1 LNFSKKENT
10 MGQVSEKV
18 SMPVAADK
26 VWQTLR
32 DFGGMNKW
40 APGIANL
47 SLQGAGVGAVRTM
60 TFQDGSRVVERLE
73 SLNDASRSLSYT
85 ILESTLPVEG
95 YVASLTVRDLGAS
108 GCEVEWFS
116 TFGAKGA
123 AEEDVSRMLALGYRR
138 SLSGLQKSLKG

>member
-1 LNFSKKENT
+1 
-10 MGQVSEKV
+10 MGQVSVKV

-32 DFGGMNKW
+32 DFGGIDKW
-40 APGIANL
+40 APGIADL

-60 TFQDGSRVVERLE
+60 TFKDGSRVVERLE
-73 SLNDASRSLSYT
+73 SLNDDSRSLSYT

-95 YVASLTVRDLGAS
+95 FVASLTVREMGAS

-138 SLSGLQKSLKG
+138 SLSGLQKSLKS

>member
-1 LNFSKKENT
+1 
-10 MGQVSEKV
+10 MGQVSVKV
-18 SMPVAADK
+18 SIPVAADK

-32 DFGGMNKW
+32 DFGAMNKW
-40 APGIANL
+40 APGIAEL
-47 SLQGAGVGAVRTM
+47 SLAGAGVGAVRTM
-60 TFQDGSRVVERLE
+60 TFKDGSRVVERLE

-95 YVASLTVRDLGAS
+95 YVASLTVREMGAG

-123 AEEDVSRMLALGYRR
+123 PEEDVSRMLALGYRR
-138 SLSGLQKSLKG
+138 SLSGLQKSLKS

>member
-47 SLQGAGVGAVRTM
+47 SLQGAGVGALRTM

-73 SLNDASRSLSYT
+73 SLNDTSRSLSYT

>member
-1 LNFSKKENT
+1 
-10 MGQVSEKV
+10 MGQVSVKV

-26 VWQTLR
+26 VWQTIK

-40 APGIANL
+40 APGIADL
-47 SLQGAGVGAVRTM
+47 TLTGQGVGALRTM
-60 TFQDGSRVVERLE
+60 TFQDGSRVKERLE
-73 SLNDASRSLSYT
+73 SLNGASRSLTYT

-95 YVASLTVRDLGAS
+95 YIASLTVRDLGPA

-123 AEEDVSRMLALGYRR
+123 AEEDVSRMLELGYRR
-138 SLSGLQKSLKG
+138 SLSGLQKSLKS

>member
-1 LNFSKKENT
+1 

-73 SLNDASRSLSYT
+73 SRSDASRSLSYT

>member
-1 LNFSKKENT
+1 
-10 MGQVSEKV
+10 MGQVSVKV

-26 VWQTLR
+26 VWQTLK

-40 APGIANL
+40 APGIADL
-47 SLQGAGVGAVRTM
+47 TITGTGVGAVRTM
-60 TFQDGSRVVERLE
+60 TFKDGSRVVERLE

-95 YVASLTVRDLGAS
+95 YVASLTVRDLGAAGS
-108 GCEVEWFS
+108 EVEWFS

-123 AEEDVSRMLALGYRR
+123 AEEDVSRMLTLGYRR
-138 SLSGLQKSLKG
+138 SLSGLQKSVQG